1 MFAEL
6 FKYILIIFLI
16 LIIIE
21 ITIYLSLK
29 FKNFLLYKEK
39 SRRDFLSPSY
49 HKYLN
54 RYESEK
60 PLFKYLPIGLRYFNF
75 EDEEISGVKCN
86 SLGFRCPEFEE
97 KGQNKIRIIVLGG
110 SAAWGSGAS
119 NNDNTISGHLETILN
134 EKTSTI
140 S

>member
-1 MFAEL
+1 MIAEL

-21 ITIYLSLK
+21 ITIYLFLK

-75 EDEEISGVKCN
+75 EDEEISGR
-86 SLGFRCPEFEE
+86 F
-97 KGQNKIRIIVLGG
+97 
-110 SAAWGSGAS
+110 
-119 NNDNTISGHLETILN
+119 
-134 EKTSTI
+134 
-140 S
+140 